1 MRALKIREVFI
12 GKVEEITGESAV
24 QQRLDGEVWLGSEGL
39 PGDTLGRRH
48 HPGDSDRALL
58 HYPAAGLHR
67 HWRKRFA
74 FNKWRPAACGDNFSA
89 FGLLEEAVCVGDL
102 WRWGEALLE
111 VSQPHLP
118 DYRLAQRWN
127 LPELPRLLQDSGRCG
142 WYYRVLRPGP
152 VSVEAP
158 LTLVQRHYPL
168 LQRGAVAALVRPP
181 AAGAHRAAPD
191 AGLCGAGG
199 RLAADRRAAPG
210 QRRTGGLA
218 DAVVRAERRRGGG
231 VPYVTHWPACA

>member
-58 HYPAAGLHR
+58 HYPAEHYR

-74 FNKWRPAACGDNFSA
+74 FNKWRPAACGENFSA

-127 LPELPRLLQDSGRCG
+127 LPELPRLLQGGLHHRQAG
-142 WYYRVLRPGP
+142 EG
-152 VSVEAP
+152 ENH
-158 LTLVQRHYPL
+158 QRDHHFDK
-168 LQRGAVAALVRPP
+168 RHSAL
-181 AAGAHRAAPD
+181 AFHGCSRAAS
-191 AGLCGAGG
+191 G
-199 RLAADRRAAPG
+199 
-210 QRRTGGLA
+210 
-218 DAVVRAERRRGGG
+218 
-231 VPYVTHWPACA
+231 

>member
-58 HYPAAGLHR
+58 HYPAEHYR

-74 FNKWRPAACGDNFSA
+74 FNKWRPAACGENFSA

-118 DYRLAQRWN
+118 DYHLAQRWN

-158 LTLVQRHYPL
+158 LTLVQRHYPQLSVAQL
-168 LQRGAVAALVRPP
+168 LRWFIHQPLERSALRQMQGCAALAGDWRRI
-181 AAGAHRAAPD
+181 AGRRLDSGELEDWQMRLYGRSGAGAEVCHA
-191 AGLCGAGG
+191 
-199 RLAADRRAAPG
+199 
-210 QRRTGGLA
+210 
-218 DAVVRAERRRGGG
+218 
-231 VPYVTHWPACA
+231 